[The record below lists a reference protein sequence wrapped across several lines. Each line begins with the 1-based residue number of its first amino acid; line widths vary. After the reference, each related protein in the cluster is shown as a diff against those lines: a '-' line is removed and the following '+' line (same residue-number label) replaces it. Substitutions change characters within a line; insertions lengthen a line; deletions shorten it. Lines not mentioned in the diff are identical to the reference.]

1 MQKPKPQ
8 IIVFGLLALALL
20 LGFLMLPRSA
30 GTACDE
36 HYRRDGQLKIGQK
49 VINVQIAS
57 TIAQEERGLSGRR
70 CLGPDQGMLFV
81 FDKPG
86 FYPFWMKDMKFSID
100 IAWIGANG
108 QVVDIQRN
116 LKPSSYPRSYTNQVA
131 AKKVLEVPA
140 GRLDAL
146 DIHTGTKLN

>member
-8 IIVFGLLALALL
+8 IIVFGLLALALI
-20 LGFLMLPRSA
+20 LGFVLLPKNSA
-30 GTACDE
+30 ASCDE
-36 HYRRDGQLKIGQK
+36 HYRRDGQLRVGQK
-49 VINVQIAS
+49 IINVQIAS
-57 TIAQEERGLSGRR
+57 TLAQQEQGLSGRR
-70 CLGPDQGMLFV
+70 CLGANQGMLFV

-86 FYPFWMKDMKFSID
+86 FYPFWMKDMKFNID

-108 QVVDIQRN
+108 QVVDIQRD
-116 LKPSSYPRSYTNQVA
+116 LKPTSYPYSYTNQVA

-140 GRLDAL
+140 GSLDAL